1 MEGIANEQTII
12 CRQLFAEKKEK
23 FASNDNSIN
32 FILLL
37 LYTNNAAKFYH
48 SHYRKEH
55 KDMLASFGLTEDSNF
70 PTAAF
75 LPVKRSSSNS
85 LVINIIYFKIFTY

>member
-1 MEGIANEQTII
+1 MS
-12 CRQLFAEKKEK
+12 RPLFVGSYLQKRKK
-23 FASNDNSIN
+23 NLLRMITV

-37 LYTNNAAKFYH
+37 LYTNNAAEFYH

-55 KDMLASFGLTEDSNF
+55 KDMLASFGVTEDGNF

-85 LVINIIYFKIFTY
+85 LVINIIYLKIFTY

>member
-23 FASNDNSIN
+23 FASNDNSIYSVM
-32 FILLL
+32 

-75 LPVKRSSSNS
+75 LPVKRSSGNS

>member
-1 MEGIANEQTII
+1 MITV
-12 CRQLFAEKKEK
+12 
-23 FASNDNSIN
+23 

-37 LYTNNAAKFYH
+37 LYTNNATKFYH

-55 KDMLASFGLTEDSNF
+55 KDMLASFGLTDDSNF

-75 LPVKRSSSNS
+75 LPAKRSNSNS
-85 LVINIIYFKIFTY
+85 LVINIIYFKIFTYWTAKKYLTFCLFRYGPHN

>member
-1 MEGIANEQTII
+1 MGS
-12 CRQLFAEKKEK
+12 RPMKRKK
-23 FASNDNSIN
+23 NLLRMITV
-32 FILLL
+32 FIVLL

-75 LPVKRSSSNS
+75 LPVKRSNS
-85 LVINIIYFKIFTY
+85 YGLVINIIYFKIFT

>member
-1 MEGIANEQTII
+1 MS
-12 CRQLFAEKKEK
+12 RPLFVGSYLQKRKK
-23 FASNDNSIN
+23 NLLRMITV
-32 FILLL
+32 FILL

-75 LPVKRSSSNS
+75 LPAKRSNSNG

>member
-1 MEGIANEQTII
+1 MS
-12 CRQLFAEKKEK
+12 RPLFVGSYLQKRKKK
-23 FASNDNSIN
+23 LLRMITV